1 MITESQ
7 IGDIWLLFSE
17 YVDKKQVES
26 AAERY
31 VEMLSDFGVR
41 DRALE
46 HITGVDPVLEDA
58 IGIFLESDYDDE
70 DEEELE
76 F

>member
-17 YVDKKQVES
+17 YVDKKQIES

-41 DRALE
+41 ERTLE

-58 IGIFLESDYDDE
+58 IGLFLENDIDE
-70 DEEELE
+70 EEEELE

>member
-7 IGDIWLLFSE
+7 IGEIWLLLSE
-17 YVDKKQVES
+17 YVDKKQIES

-31 VEMLSDFGVR
+31 VELLSDFGVR
-41 DRALE
+41 ERTLE

-58 IGIFLESDYDDE
+58 IGIFLDE
-70 DEEELE
+70 VVEIDEEEELD